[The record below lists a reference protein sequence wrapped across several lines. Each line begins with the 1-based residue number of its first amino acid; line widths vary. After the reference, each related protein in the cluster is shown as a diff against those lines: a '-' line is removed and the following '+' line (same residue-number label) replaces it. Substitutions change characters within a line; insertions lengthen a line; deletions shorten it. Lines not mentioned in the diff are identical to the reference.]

1 MKKYKMKHIIFL
13 IDTSFSMYDK
23 IPKVVDELNDIIDL
37 IKKNK
42 NTDKYYI
49 TIANFNHLLYYS
61 HKFVDIDELLRITSD
76 NFRIFGATALYDSI
90 SNIMDEFASVTCQTF
105 LFVLTDGED
114 NSSVIPK
121 DYIETVCYNSK
132 WKIVHFHPSNV
143 VGLSSVQNVIYEF
156 DDLSDLFSNMNI

>member
-1 MKKYKMKHIIFL
+1 MKHIIFL

-23 IPKVVDELNDIIDL
+23 IPKVVDELNGIINL
-37 IKKNK
+37 LKIKN
-42 NTDKYYI
+42 NDDKYYI
-49 TIANFNHLLYYS
+49 TIANFNDLIYYNY
-61 HKFVDIDELLRITSD
+61 KFIDLDILGKISSD
-76 NFRIFGATALYDSI
+76 NFNLFGSTALYDSI
-90 SNIMDEFASVTCQTF
+90 SNIIDEFSFVTCQTF

-114 NSSVIPK
+114 NSSIISK
-121 DYIETVCYNSK
+121 DYIETVCYTSK